1 MGSISAFPLSNIKW
15 DFKPQYAFSMT
26 GVFRGGDAEALGVE
40 DLEIRGSGFVLGNSF
55 IMSESKGFSW
65 TIDVDYLMGKFDEFW
80 LDGIGFEQNDE
91 TYNSLRFGLGL
102 RYNF

>member
-1 MGSISAFPLSNIKW
+1 MNLVNKKTILLLLLLASYRSWGQTQCKPSILPFI
-15 DFKPQYAFSMT
+15 
-26 GVFRGGDAEALGVE
+26 GGEEL
-40 DLEIRGSGFVLGNSF
+40 IY
-55 IMSESKGFSW
+55 
-65 TIDVDYLMGKFDEFW
+65 DVDYLMGKFDEFW